1 MGWGGGT
8 RDLAAAAASGTAP
21 EGEHVSQAS
30 TCADMASPQVRVGGT
45 VTLIRPRSVSQ
56 ALNIP
61 AKCSL
66 ADFEKI
72 MAGLT
77 NTTPTAEI
85 VNAFKVFD
93 KQVRGASSWNCMH
106 LCYLGQCRGGRGRA
120 AGGMVGD
127 AARRPGG

>member
-1 MGWGGGT
+1 MPKAEISTVLRALGHNMQG
-8 RDLAAAAASGTAP
+8 P
-21 EGEHVSQAS
+21 EL
-30 TCADMASPQVRVGGT
+30 D
-45 VTLIRPRSVSQ
+45 

-93 KQVRGASSWNCMH
+93 KQADGTVNRDELQSALCSMGDKLTNDQVDEMLEGVASDDNGNFKYKDFVAKFRS
-106 LCYLGQCRGGRGRA
+106 
-120 AGGMVGD
+120 D
-127 AARRPGG
+127 A